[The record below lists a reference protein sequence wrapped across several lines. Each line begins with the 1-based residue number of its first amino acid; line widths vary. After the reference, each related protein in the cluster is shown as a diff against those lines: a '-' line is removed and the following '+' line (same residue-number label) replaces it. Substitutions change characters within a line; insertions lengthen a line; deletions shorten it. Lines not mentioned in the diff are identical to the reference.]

1 MGTSLVRP
9 WSHKICSVKTHRKIT
24 NFCFAVLCWR
34 WLCVYQ
40 TSLTFKVQFFSRP
53 PASLSFDGPVAQG
66 PGSSR
71 ALSPWVAGPL
81 EGLSI
86 LCSIRLV
93 TRFTFFPDSRV
104 NGSLWTFLRASTFFA
119 FEGLAALQIR
129 EKWEAGTARLQSGG
143 SATLWANPATQT
155 RQWQVTEYLRTLW
168 QCLEFSAGWF
178 GLAKTFRLF
187 YKL

>member
-40 TSLTFKVQFFSRP
+40 TSLAFKVQFFSRP

-86 LCSIRLV
+86 LCSIHLV

-104 NGSLWTFLRASTFFA
+104 NGSLWTLLRVSTFFA
-119 FEGLAALQIR
+119 LKAWLPFKYERSGKQAQHAC
-129 EKWEAGTARLQSGG
+129 KVGAVRLCGRIQRHERVSDRWLSISEPCG
-143 SATLWANPATQT
+143 S
-155 RQWQVTEYLRTLW
+155 V
-168 QCLEFSAGWF
+168 
-178 GLAKTFRLF
+178 
-187 YKL
+187 